1 MQKILVVDDDPHIR
15 EVICFALAKA
25 GYATVTAADGR
36 QALSLCER
44 ERPALLVLDILMPE
58 MDGTEV
64 CRRLR
69 ADPARDH
76 LPILFVSSKDDEIDR
91 ILGLELGG
99 DDYVAKPF
107 SPRELVARVKAI
119 LRRTALPAPGTAAR
133 TMQHGRLRL
142 DLDRYRAEWD
152 GQEVVL
158 TLTEFGIVRTLLERP
173 GKVCSRDHLMNTAY
187 ELHKIVADRTI
198 DSHVRRVRAK
208 FAAIGAE
215 PVETLHGVGYKLGPC
230 E

>member
-15 EVICFALAKA
+15 EVICFALQKA

-44 ERPALLVLDILMPE
+44 EKPALLILDILMPE

-69 ADPARDH
+69 REPADGH

-119 LRRTALPAPGTAAR
+119 LRRTGAPAGDGKSAKL
-133 TMQHGRLRL
+133 QHGRLRL

-152 GQEVVL
+152 EIDVVL
-158 TLTEFGIVRTLLERP
+158 TLTEFGILRTLMTRP
-173 GKVCSRDHLMNTAY
+173 GKVCTRDHLMNTAY

-208 FAAIGAE
+208 FAAIGAD
-215 PVETLHGVGYKLGPC
+215 PIETLHGVGYKLGPC

>member
-15 EVICFALAKA
+15 EVICFALQKA
-25 GYATVTAADGR
+25 GYTTLTAADGR
-36 QALSLCER
+36 QAMAICER
-44 ERPALLVLDILMPE
+44 DRPALLVLDILMPE

-69 ADPARDH
+69 QQPDHGH

-119 LRRTALPAPGTAAR
+119 LRRTALPAPGAA
-133 TMQHGRLRL
+133 TVKLQHGRLRL
-142 DLDRYRAEWD
+142 DPDRYRAEWD
-152 GQEVVL
+152 DAEVVL
-158 TLTEFGIVRTLLERP
+158 TLTEFGILRTLMTRP
-173 GKVCSRDHLMNTAY
+173 GKVCTRDHLMNTAY
-187 ELHKIVADRTI
+187 ELHRIVADRTI
-198 DSHVRRVRAK
+198 DSHVRRVRGK
-208 FAAIGAE
+208 FAAIGAD
-215 PVETLHGVGYKLGPC
+215 PIETLHGIGYKLGPC
-230 E
+230 L

>member
-15 EVICFALAKA
+15 EVVCFALQKA
-25 GYATVTAADGR
+25 GYATLTAGNGR
-36 QALSLCER
+36 DALAVCAR
-44 ERPALLVLDILMPE
+44 ERPALMVLDILMPE

-69 ADPARDH
+69 SEPAQAQ

-107 SPRELVARVKAI
+107 SPRELVARVRAI
-119 LRRTALPAPGTAAR
+119 LRRSGAPASPAT
-133 TMQHGRLRL
+133 TLQHGRLRL

-152 GQEVVL
+152 GQDVVL
-158 TLTEFGIVRTLLERP
+158 TLTEFGILRTLLERP
-173 GKVCSRDHLMNTAY
+173 GKVCTRDHLMNTAY
-187 ELHKIVADRTI
+187 ELHKIVSDRTI
-198 DSHVRRVRAK
+198 DSHVRRVRSK
-208 FAAIGAE
+208 FAAVGAE
-215 PVETLHGVGYKLGPC
+215 PIETLHGVGYKLGSC
-230 E
+230 V